1 MKNHVIELNTSSFDS
16 QVFMS
21 LKPSWIT
28 FGAKWCPPCKAFGP
42 THESIAQQFEN
53 QVFSGHIDIDECPE
67 LAKQYDIKSVPTH
80 ILFKDGEVV
89 KRLQGALVRSAVET
103 AYIDL
108 IG

>member
-1 MKNHVIELNTSSFDS
+1 MKNHVIELDTTSFDS
-16 QVFMS
+16 QVFMGT
-21 LKPSWIT
+21 KPSWVT

-42 THESIAQQFEN
+42 THESVAQQFAD
-53 QVFSGHIDIDECPE
+53 QVLSAHVDIDDFPS
-67 LAKQYDIKSVPTH
+67 LANQFDIKSVPTH